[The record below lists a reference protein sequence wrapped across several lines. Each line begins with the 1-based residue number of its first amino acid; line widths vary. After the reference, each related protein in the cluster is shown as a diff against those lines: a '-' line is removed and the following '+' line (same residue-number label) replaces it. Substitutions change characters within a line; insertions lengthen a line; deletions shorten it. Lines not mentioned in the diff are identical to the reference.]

1 MDDHKRALEAFTGAL
16 DQTLDFWLE
25 RLSAAE
31 IAGVVEQRLV
41 RLRASEA
48 VAAAIPEVSVAW
60 TRGTPEQ
67 VSWSFGGAAQLEAQL
82 DNIFKLQAICLEM
95 DPGPEVLR
103 DVEVMVKGAGQA
115 HGVKL
120 VGRVVHRH
128 KDQVAIQLDKPG
140 APLRAALDEMLH
152 ELRYGRATIPAP
164 VPNREPAPTPAAA
177 QPAASAPAAPVYS
190 ARPAQGTQSGPAL
203 RATMIA
209 APVTLQAKRFSMDD
223 GVVSMMARI
232 AALKPTGLLEL
243 KSPAFTLTLTL
254 ERGCIQD
261 IMRTPLRDQDSLE
274 RLLLSAGK
282 LNELQVKQARDHAE
296 QYQITPGEALIDL
309 ALLEYGDVRVAL
321 KTRVLYM
328 GRQLWSGHF
337 NEASLTELERLPQR
351 SLALPVFLWSMLY
364 RHVLEDYSQRTG
376 AELEALREPSRGMS
390 IRRVDPMPCEVG
402 QLDLAAKHQRLFSV
416 LLEEPRTEAE
426 IVSMAQLGRVEVLS
440 LLLTLKA
447 LGLIEENVP
456 DAALQRRTRQ
466 LDALVTAQARI
477 NTQDHFAALGL
488 HWSAFDEEIEAA
500 YKAARAQYDPDTGEF
515 AYIAEAKATLRE
527 VVALIDRAYA
537 ELRYPGRRAAY
548 RNQLIDSFKIRS
560 SIEMFEKQ
568 IDMAKMR
575 RDIDEAI
582 VFCKRI
588 LELQPGNSK
597 AVQDLKLLATA
608 KERQT
613 AALASAGVSKTHM

>member
-1 MDDHKRALEAFTGAL
+1 MRSMDDHKRALEAFTGAL

-48 VAAAIPEVSVAW
+48 VAASIPEVSVAW

-67 VSWSFGGAAQLEAQL
+67 VSWRFGSAAQLEAQL

-164 VPNREPAPTPAAA
+164 VPNREPAVTPAAA
-177 QPAASAPAAPVYS
+177 ATATVYN
-190 ARPAQGTQSGPAL
+190 ARPAQGTQSGPAV

-209 APVTLQAKRFSMDD
+209 APVALQAKRFSMDD
-223 GVVSMMARI
+223 GVVPMLARI
-232 AALKPTGLLEL
+232 AAMKPTGLLEL
-243 KSPAFTLTLTL
+243 KSHAFTLTLTL

-282 LNELQVKQARDHAE
+282 LNELQVKQAREHAE
-296 QYQITPGEALIDL
+296 QYQITPGEALVDL

-337 NEASLTELERLPQR
+337 TEASLTELERLPQR
-351 SLALPVFLWSMLY
+351 SLALPVFLWSILY

-390 IRRVDPMPCEVG
+390 IRRVEPMPCEVG

-426 IVSMAQLGRVEVLS
+426 LVSMAQLGRVEVLS

-466 LDALVTAQARI
+466 LDALVTAQARM

-500 YKAARAQYDPDTGEF
+500 YKAARAQYDPDSGEF

-588 LELQPGNSK
+588 LELQPSNPK
-597 AVQDLKLLATA
+597 AAQDLKLLATA

-613 AALASAGVSKTHM
+613 AAQASAGVGKTHM